1 MSAPTPK
8 SLRIPRRAQR
18 GFTLL
23 EMMTA
28 LTIVGILAALALP
41 RLDVDSY
48 KVNAAVRSITSS
60 LTYAERLA
68 VSLQHDVRVSFDSV
82 GSRLRVHE
90 DNNNDGV
97 MDAGERVTYN
107 VIESGV
113 IFGRGTATA
122 FTFGNATFNFT
133 RTQAGLPVVVFR
145 RDGSASESGG
155 FYITAARS
163 AAAGNPHGVRAGEII
178 RGSGRVIWHSYA
190 TGAWTRG
197 N

>member
-60 LTYAERLA
+60 LTYLYGDRK
-68 VSLQHDVRVSFDSV
+68 SV
-82 GSRLRVHE
+82 V
-90 DNNNDGV
+90 
-97 MDAGERVTYN
+97 
-107 VIESGV
+107 
-113 IFGRGTATA
+113 
-122 FTFGNATFNFT
+122 
-133 RTQAGLPVVVFR
+133 
-145 RDGSASESGG
+145 
-155 FYITAARS
+155 
-163 AAAGNPHGVRAGEII
+163 
-178 RGSGRVIWHSYA
+178 
-190 TGAWTRG
+190 
-197 N
+197 